1 MALTRE
7 QQIIHRLA
15 REMAYIHEVEA
26 PTELLNLIVTSEG
39 KDALAEAEAYMK
51 EHGFWYD
58 WELRHTQ
65 P

>member
-1 MALTRE
+1 MTRE

-15 REMAYIHEVEA
+15 REMAYIHEVEGA
-26 PTELLNLIVTSEG
+26 SADLLNLIVTSEG
-39 KDALAEAEAYMK
+39 KSALSEAEAYMK

-58 WELRHTQ
+58 WSLRQ